1 MNVIDQANGSE
12 LPPALHRSSRRFL
25 WAFALIVAIG
35 LCVGGAYFGIDI
47 EKFIEKPAS
56 REVAPM
62 PAFSPED
69 RATLSE
75 IRSGQQEAS
84 ETIAELNRNIGA
96 QQAELQRISDQ
107 IAALSSRIESLQN
120 SAAPASLPP
129 APPPPPAQA
138 VSKPAKRLVQP
149 SKPEGPVSI
158 GGAPLISEPRTD
170 PH

>member
-35 LCVGGAYFGIDI
+35 LCVGGAYLGTDI

-56 REVAPM
+56 REVASM
-62 PAFSPED
+62 PALSPD
-69 RATLSE
+69 RTTLSE
-75 IRSGQQEAS
+75 IRSGQQEVS
-84 ETIAELNRNIGA
+84 ETIAELNRNMGA

-120 SAAPASLPP
+120 TAAPASLPP

-138 VSKPAKRLVQP
+138 VSKPTKRLVQP

-158 GGAPLISEPRTD
+158 GGAPLVSEPRTE